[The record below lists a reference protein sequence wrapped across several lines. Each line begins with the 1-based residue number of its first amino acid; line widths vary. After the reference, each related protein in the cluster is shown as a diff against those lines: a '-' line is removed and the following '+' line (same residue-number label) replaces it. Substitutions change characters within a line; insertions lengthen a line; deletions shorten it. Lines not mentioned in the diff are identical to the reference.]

1 MLILSGS
8 ILFFRGEYDAAIE
21 RAGNALAVQS
31 DNEWYK
37 NCLEQWTLFKHNID
51 AASGNAPRLEQ

>member
-37 NCLEQWTLFKHNID
+37 NCIEQWTLFKHNID
-51 AASGNAPRLEQ
+51 EALVVPSAF